1 MAENIENI
9 ENNGKED
16 TPENPVEGMPAAGP
30 VAGGGPVSHIAVPIQ
45 LADQIM
51 AFFQNTEFLTWQQS
65 NPFIAGM
72 AQCQKLSLE
81 PLAGSNVLPINP
93 Q

>member
-1 MAENIENI
+1 MATNIENI

-16 TPENPVEGMPAAGP
+16 TPENPAEGMPAAGP

-81 PLAGSNVLPINP
+81 PSEGSNVLPINP